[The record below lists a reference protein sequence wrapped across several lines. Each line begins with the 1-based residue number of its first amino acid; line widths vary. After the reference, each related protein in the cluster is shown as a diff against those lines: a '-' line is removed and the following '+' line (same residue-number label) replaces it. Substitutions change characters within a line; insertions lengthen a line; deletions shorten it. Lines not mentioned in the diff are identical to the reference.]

1 MSTDTLDKEKIYL
14 ERRPEGLTLTDG
26 DLSIC
31 PDFTQLRGRIR
42 RDNLGRELLVKAARL
57 KSLPEN
63 YCPTLLDATAG
74 FGEDSLL
81 LAAAGFQVTLC
92 EQDEVIAALLE
103 DAMHRAKEHEDLHD
117 IVSRMTLYKGNSI
130 AYMKQLPK
138 QGSFDVVL
146 LDPMFPERQK
156 SALVKKKFQLIHY
169 LESPCGEEDEL
180 LNAALQLHPRRVV
193 IKRPVKGPYLAGRKP
208 SYSLK
213 GKAVRV
219 DVIAGL

>member
-1 MSTDTLDKEKIYL
+1 MGADTLDKEKIHL

-26 DLSIC
+26 DLEIC
-31 PDFTQLRGRIR
+31 PDFVHLLGRLR
-42 RDNLGRELLVKAARL
+42 RDNLSHELLVKAARL
-57 KSLPEN
+57 KGLPAE
-63 YCPTLLDATAG
+63 YTPTLLDATAG

-103 DAMHRAKEHEDLHD
+103 DAMQRAAEHPDLKD
-117 IVSRMTLYKGNSI
+117 IVCRMRLYKGDSI
-130 AYMKQLPK
+130 AYMKEHAAEQR
-138 QGSFDVVL
+138 FDVVL

-169 LESPCGEEDEL
+169 LEHPCSEEKEL
-180 LNAALQLHPRRVV
+180 LEAALALHPRRIV
-193 IKRPVKGPYLAGRKP
+193 IKRPLKGPFLAGRKP

-219 DVIAGL
+219 DVIVGN